1 MRPPEGR
8 RASRVHAVGAAAA
21 VTSMRRPGS
30 RRSQR
35 LVAVLVGAALLL
47 AGCAPAAEPDPSA
60 DDERALDPAPAEQ
73 ALPRIEDEAASP
85 PVPPGPSASQEDED
99 PPDVEPAAEVDR
111 TQLQSRLAEL
121 LDRARAELSGAELG
135 VLVTDAAGRPLLAHD
150 ADRPLLPASTLKLVT
165 AAAILVTLGPDA
177 RLSTSVET
185 TAPLKDG
192 AVDGD
197 LHLAGTGDPLL
208 ATREYGRWVYPAR
221 PRTPMEQLADDL
233 VALGVRH
240 VTGDVLGAAEGY
252 AGPLEAEGWRESYYQ
267 DFNAR
272 RISGLT
278 VDAGLEATYTWPD
291 DEEPEPDDDVEPER
305 VRLELAEDPAEQ
317 AAAEL
322 VRLLEARGVRVDG
335 EGRAGRPDAPIL
347 GTLAQVHGAPMHEV
361 LRFMVQRSDNHAA
374 DTLLHVAGRVRTGEG
389 SWERGE
395 RALLQVLDHLDVPVD
410 GARFADGS
418 GLSRDDRLT
427 PTTLVEL
434 DRAMVAHRH
443 GEVWESLMA
452 VAGEPGTLRGRLR
465 ATPAQGRLLAKTGH
479 LRDVASL
486 SGFVRGDTGERLHFA
501 LIANDATGADRAV
514 IRALADE
521 LALLLSSELLDC
533 QVSLVDGDDGPLG
546 RPPMAVAC

>member
-1 MRPPEGR
+1 MHRPDGR
-8 RASRVHAVGAAAA
+8 WRRHVAA
-21 VTSMRRPGS
+21 
-30 RRSQR
+30 
-35 LVAVLVGAALLL
+35 LVALVLL
-47 AGCAPAAEPDPSA
+47 AACAPAAEPDPSPEHDSA
-60 DDERALDPAPAEQ
+60 PEAAPAEQ
-73 ALPRIEDEAASP
+73 PLPRIENGAAAPPPPEPPPAPQDEEP
-85 PVPPGPSASQEDED
+85 DE
-99 PPDVEPAAEVDR
+99 EPEAGEPEAGEVDR
-111 TQLQSRLAEL
+111 TRLQARLAEL
-121 LDRARAELSGAELG
+121 LDGALGELSDAELG
-135 VLVTDAAGRPLLAHD
+135 VLVTDADGRRLLAHD
-150 ADRPLLPASTLKLVT
+150 DDRPLLPASTLKLVT

-177 RLSTSVET
+177 RLPTSVET
-185 TAPLKDG
+185 TAPLQDG
-192 AVDGD
+192 VVAGD

-233 VALGVRH
+233 VAAGVRH

-252 AGPLEAEGWRESYYQ
+252 EGPLVAEGWRESYYS

-272 RISGLT
+272 HITGLT

-291 DEEPEPDDDVEPER
+291 DEAPGPDDDEVEPER
-305 VRLELAEDPAEQ
+305 VVLELADDPAEQ

-322 VRLLEARGVRVDG
+322 VRLLEVRGVRVDG
-335 EGRAGRPDAPIL
+335 DGRAGTPEAPIL
-347 GTLAQVHGAPMHEV
+347 GTLAQVHGPPMHEV
-361 LRFMVQRSDNHAA
+361 LRFMVQRSDNHIA

-395 RALLQVLDHLDVPVD
+395 RALLQVLDHLGVPVD
-410 GARFADGS
+410 GVRLADGS

-427 PTTLVEL
+427 ATTLVEL
-434 DRAMVAHRH
+434 DRAMVAHQH

-452 VAGEPGTLRGRLR
+452 VAGEPGTLRSRLR

-514 IRALADE
+514 IRALADD

-533 QVSLVDGDDGPLG
+533 RVSVAGGEDGPLG
-546 RPPMAVAC
+546 RPPLVVAC